1 MNRTMKI
8 CLEYQTWNRTAP
20 KLLLQYAVGALLYC
34 PADHGGIIE
43 HICNG
48 TLPELKSVAFCL
60 EDTIQDSYLPE
71 AEKKLVNHMK
81 LLYDAVKEGRVH
93 QKKLPLLF
101 VRIRTPEHM
110 RDIFQQLGKYQRIL
124 TGFILPKFSSKNQEE
139 YKKAT
144 FEINQ
149 KAQAIKYVMPTLESP
164 DILLKKQTRQQEL
177 LDIKKTLDSMKKYV
191 LNVRVGGNDLCN
203 VYGLRR
209 RETQSIYDI
218 LVMQDVL
225 SDISSVFLG
234 EYVISGVVWEYFEG
248 EADKEDK
255 WKIGLQRELQR
266 DKLNGF
272 VGKTAIHPSQISVIQ
287 KAYAVELGDYED
299 AKAILN
305 WQQSTRAVA
314 KSVKYA
320 RMNESKVHQK
330 WAEKIMALAHI
341 YGIKE
346 ESHEGF

>member
-1 MNRTMKI
+1 MKT

-34 PADHGGIIE
+34 PADHEGIIA
-43 HICNG
+43 HICNR
-48 TLPELKSVAFCL
+48 TMPQLKSVAFCL
-60 EDTIQDSYLPE
+60 EDTIQDAYLPQ
-71 AEKKLVNHMK
+71 AEKKLVKHMQ
-81 LLYDAVKEGRVH
+81 LLYSAVKEGKLH

-101 VRIRTPEHM
+101 IRIRTPQHM
-110 RDIFQQLGKYQRIL
+110 KEIFEQLGKYQRIL
-124 TGFILPKFSSKNQEE
+124 TGFVLPKFSSQNKEE

-149 KAQAIKYVMPTLESP
+149 KSETIKYIMPTLESP
-164 DILLKKQTRQQEL
+164 AILKKQTRQQEL
-177 LDIKKTLDSMKKYV
+177 LGIKKTLDSMKKYV

-209 RETQSIYDI
+209 RENQSIYDI

-234 EYVISGVVWEYFEG
+234 EYVVSGVVWEYFKG
-248 EADKEDK
+248 EADKEDH
-255 WKIGLQRELQR
+255 WKIGLQKELEK

-341 YGIKE
+341 SGIKE
-346 ESHEGF
+346 ESHERF